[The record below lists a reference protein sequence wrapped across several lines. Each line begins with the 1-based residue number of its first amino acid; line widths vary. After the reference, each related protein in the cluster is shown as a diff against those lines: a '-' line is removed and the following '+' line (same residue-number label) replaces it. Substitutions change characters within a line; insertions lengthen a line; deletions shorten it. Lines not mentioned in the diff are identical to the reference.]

1 MYTVELPEFLVQCP
15 TYWVNFITDLH
26 MKDDNAGDI
35 PMRVLNQELKKY
47 NAKYNEEVS
56 DDIEIYQ
63 VVFKSEADF
72 MWFKLKWQ

>member
-15 TYWVNFITDLH
+15 TYWINFITDLS
-26 MKDDNAGDI
+26 MKGDNPGDI
-35 PMRVLNQELKKY
+35 PMRVLNRELKKY
-47 NAKYNEEVS
+47 NAKYSEEVS
-56 DDIEIYQ
+56 DDDESYR